1 MNTNDVIRDFIQ
13 KDIIQHPLN
22 KPLADDDQLVESGIV
37 DSLGIMSL
45 LSFLEEKFSIQIPSE
60 DLNPENFATVST
72 LTALV
77 ERQQAQ

>member
-1 MNTNDVIRDFIQ
+1 MSTNDVIRGFIQ
-13 KDIIQHPLN
+13 NDIIQRALD
-22 KPLADDDQLVESGIV
+22 KPLDDDDQLVESGII

-45 LSFLEEKFSIQIPSE
+45 LSFLEERFSIQIQSE

-77 ERQQAQ
+77 EREQAR